1 MPEDDL
7 ELVYLTL
14 EDALELYAAIVGGTV
29 ERAASVLRSGSAL
42 EGALARPASYAHY
55 QDVDLALQAAVLAH
69 GIAESQAF
77 VDGNKRLALVSMLTF
92 LEANGYRIDATDPEL
107 AGWIID
113 LSGGPHARAARRSGT
128 SAPRPSST
136 GLTAASCCL
145 FQKQT
150 TLRRVPGGYTR
161 PSTCGYARTS
171 AACEKHG
178 FAGRSCTSMPADDRE
193 YGAMVRRGSTVRV
206 RQRAS
211 RKYLQIGTSSVVS
224 PPNTRTHSGHIS
236 GTRDAARRF
245 ATPSDTVF
253 GGRHGRVH
261 RRFSCKEGTFDVWT
275 FVV

>member
-29 ERAASVLRSGSAL
+29 ERAASVLRSRSAL

-150 TLRRVPGGYTR
+150 TLR
-161 PSTCGYARTS
+161 A
-171 AACEKHG
+171 
-178 FAGRSCTSMPADDRE
+178 
-193 YGAMVRRGSTVRV
+193 
-206 RQRAS
+206 
-211 RKYLQIGTSSVVS
+211 
-224 PPNTRTHSGHIS
+224 
-236 GTRDAARRF
+236 GTRDRARAGTRVHPPHARSTDLQADRARRCPRMI
-245 ATPSDTVF
+245 ASTEP
-253 GGRHGRVH
+253 
-261 RRFSCKEGTFDVWT
+261 W
-275 FVV
+275 